1 MGGAYQLSTRGEWLR
16 QFWNCFLSI
25 SSRKSRVNGRRK
37 RIIPH
42 CFCEFIEKGF
52 LLSPPS
58 ISQYCSQNSFNPH
71 AGMHARIV
79 ESLSCL
85 PSEFSFSSAL
95 TRHHKQTTSI
105 PLQPHFSSIKF
116 YFAFIL
122 CLRNFSDYT
131 KIENIS
137 SAFTSNV
144 VLLQLL
150 PIYELQLRDETIIA
164 IQFTIYFD
172 CKNLNLESL
181 MKNLILIN
189 LWLSQ

>member
-1 MGGAYQLSTRGEWLR
+1 MGGAYQLSTWSEWLR

-25 SSRKSRVNGRRK
+25 FSRKSRVNGKRK

-42 CFCEFIEKGF
+42 FFCEFIEKGF
-52 LLSPPS
+52 LFSPPS

-71 AGMHARIV
+71 AGMHARIA

-137 SAFTSNV
+137 SAFTSIL
-144 VLLQLL
+144 VLLPAFANLWAAAAWWNYYCNS
-150 PIYELQLRDETIIA
+150 IY
-164 IQFTIYFD
+164 Y
-172 CKNLNLESL
+172 NLES
-181 MKNLILIN
+181 ILT
-189 LWLSQ
+189 LSKTYSRVD